1 MRALPEQ
8 NFVFYDRFM
17 TVEGQAKTL
26 GHYRQSMYLCKSR
39 YVDFFIAETRGTRM
53 DKEKSIFEQMGGT
66 YTEKDG
72 ILYPNLLIGNEETEA
87 MQDIFSGKYGDLW
100 KKYLKENQ
108 SGRYHHLVRT
118 GQLKQEA
125 VEVNDE
131 VNELLDRIMQQYLQK
146 HKPENPDSTME
157 MWRLRE
163 QAKAM
168 AEEVV
173 LHDIVYCYH

>member
-1 MRALPEQ
+1 M
-8 NFVFYDRFM
+8 
-17 TVEGQAKTL
+17 
-26 GHYRQSMYLCKSR
+26 SR
-39 YVDFFIAETRGTRM
+39 K
-53 DKEKSIFEQMGGT
+53 KEELSIFEQMGGT

-72 ILYPNLLIGNEETEA
+72 ILYPNILIGTGETET
-87 MQDIFSGKYGDLW
+87 MPDTFSGKYGDLW

-108 SGRYHHLVRT
+108 PTRYHELVRI
-118 GQLKQEA
+118 GQLKQKATEINEDA
-125 VEVNDE
+125 
-131 VNELLDRIMQQYLQK
+131 NELLDRIMQQYLQK

-163 QAKAM
+163 QARTI

>member
-1 MRALPEQ
+1 MNR
-8 NFVFYDRFM
+8 
-17 TVEGQAKTL
+17 
-26 GHYRQSMYLCKSR
+26 
-39 YVDFFIAETRGTRM
+39 
-53 DKEKSIFEQMGGT
+53 EKLIFEQMGGT

-72 ILYPNLLIGNEETEA
+72 ILYPNIRIGEEETEA

-108 SGRYHHLVRT
+108 LDRYYHLVHS
-118 GQLKQEA
+118 GQLKQKVAEINEEA
-125 VEVNDE
+125 
-131 VNELLDRIMQQYLQK
+131 NELLERIMQPYLQK
-146 HKPENPDSTME
+146 HTPENPASTME
-157 MWRLRE
+157 MWQLRE

>member
-1 MRALPEQ
+1 M
-8 NFVFYDRFM
+8 
-17 TVEGQAKTL
+17 
-26 GHYRQSMYLCKSR
+26 SR
-39 YVDFFIAETRGTRM
+39 
-53 DKEKSIFEQMGGT
+53 EKSIFERMGGT

-72 ILYPNLLIGNEETEA
+72 ILYPNICVGQEETEA
-87 MQDIFSGKYGDLW
+87 EQYTFSGKYGDLW

-108 SGRYHHLVRT
+108 PDRYYHLVHL
-118 GQLKQEA
+118 GQLKQKA
-125 VEVNDE
+125 AE
-131 VNELLDRIMQQYLQK
+131 VNEEANKLLDRIMQQYLQK

-157 MWRLRE
+157 MWKLRE